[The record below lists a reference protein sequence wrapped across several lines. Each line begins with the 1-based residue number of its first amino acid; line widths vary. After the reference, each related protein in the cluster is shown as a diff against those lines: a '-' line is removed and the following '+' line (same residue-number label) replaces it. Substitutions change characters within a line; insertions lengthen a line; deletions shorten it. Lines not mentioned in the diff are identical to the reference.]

1 MKPNGKKFAVR
12 AVLFAVCAVG
22 LLSSLAGAET
32 VRGTFKLP
40 VEAHWG
46 RMVLA
51 PGEYEFVVDT
61 ESLTRMITVRSK
73 DSGWSGMVMSEC
85 LSDASSA
92 TGASLTLAKSEEGMY
107 VQTLYLNDAGVALK
121 FAVPKSRMTKLAQS
135 ATTAAASA
143 SGTH

>member
-1 MKPNGKKFAVR
+1 MKPNGKTFVVR
-12 AVLFAVCAVG
+12 AALFVVCTVG

-46 RMVLA
+46 TMVLT
-51 PGEYEFVVDT
+51 PGEYDFVVDT
-61 ESLTRMITVRSK
+61 GSLTRMITVRSK
-73 DSGWSGMVMSEC
+73 DSGWSGMVMSES
-85 LSDASSA
+85 LADVSSA

-107 VQTLYLNDAGVALK
+107 VQTLYLNDVGVALN
-121 FAVPKSRMTKLAQS
+121 FAVPKSRMTKLAKS
-135 ATTAAASA
+135 TTTTMASA